1 MFPNTEFVFDIEL
14 PVEFVPK
21 NNDGEVDEFKLV
33 PATELVRQICDSNMK
48 TTSCP
53 VTLDFLI
60 RKGIVNSESGKIT
73 LVWRFKILHSKLV
86 NQNYSSLS
94 NKRDAQLINF
104 RKNSGMT
111 ISIFH
116 LI

>member
-14 PVEFVPK
+14 PKDFVPK

-33 PATELVRQICDSNMK
+33 PATELVEQICDSNMK

-60 RKGIVNSESGKIT
+60 RKGIVTSESGALT
-73 LVWRFKILHSKLV
+73 ILFLA
-86 NQNYSSLS
+86 S
-94 NKRDAQLINF
+94 NSDFLPCIP
-104 RKNSGMT
+104 
-111 ISIFH
+111 
-116 LI
+116 

>member
-1 MFPNTEFVFDIEL
+1 MFFFVFFSIFFQSERGLFPNTEFVFDIEL
-14 PVEFVPK
+14 PSEFVPK

-60 RKGIVNSESGKIT
+60 RKGIVNSESGKKIF
-73 LVWRFKILHSKLV
+73 LVWSFKILYPKLV
-86 NQNYSSLS
+86 NQ
-94 NKRDAQLINF
+94 
-104 RKNSGMT
+104 T
-111 ISIFH
+111 
-116 LI
+116 

>member
-1 MFPNTEFVFDIEL
+1 VSVFSSSPSVDFPNTEFVFDIEL
-14 PVEFVPK
+14 PIEFVPK

-60 RKGIVNSESGKIT
+60 RKGIVNSESEPDLPEVIE
-73 LVWRFKILHSKLV
+73 LLHIPLHNLYK
-86 NQNYSSLS
+86 
-94 NKRDAQLINF
+94 
-104 RKNSGMT
+104 
-111 ISIFH
+111 
-116 LI
+116 